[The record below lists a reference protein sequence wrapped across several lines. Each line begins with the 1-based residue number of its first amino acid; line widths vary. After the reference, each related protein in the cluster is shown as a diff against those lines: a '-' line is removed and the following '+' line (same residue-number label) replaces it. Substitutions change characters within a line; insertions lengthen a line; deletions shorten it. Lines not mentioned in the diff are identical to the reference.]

1 MDAIIQLTAWS
12 QDLKTVS
19 VILTTYNSE
28 KVIQR
33 TLDSIYRQDGINTT
47 FLLELIVVDD
57 FSTDGTVDILKQ
69 NPLIQL
75 STEVN
80 SGGPNRGRNM
90 GLDVCGGDYICIAD
104 HDDEWHTDRI
114 ITLLPFLE
122 KVPIVTSGYT
132 LVDSESSTKIVRLN
146 APLDNTSSSN
156 YYPRNVT
163 FLKKLSRIS
172 DGQIVYMGNIIF
184 RKELN
189 DIRFEEVYGAVD
201 FDWIIRLFHE
211 RDSIEVCESLYTRH
225 VDGSNLSLYEKY
237 RLKDHAYSLE
247 VLQEY
252 KSTYPE
258 EVRQGIQKT
267 HGTLARYYYVT
278 GQMKKARR
286 YFLKAGL
293 DLKTLLYF
301 VTTFGG
307 SGLVKKY
314 FKVFG

>member
-1 MDAIIQLTAWS
+1 MAATIQLTAWS

-33 TLDSIYRQDGINTT
+33 TLDSIYGQDGINTK
-47 FLLELIVVDD
+47 FFIELIVVDD
-57 FSTDGTVDILKQ
+57 SSTDGTIHVLKQ
-69 NPLIQL
+69 NPLVLL

-90 GLDVCGGDYICIAD
+90 GLEICTGDYICIAD

-114 ITLLPFLE
+114 IKLLPFLE
-122 KVPIVTSGYT
+122 EVAIVTSGYT
-132 LVDSESSTKIVRLN
+132 LVDSDASTKIVRSNPPHDL
-146 APLDNTSSSN
+146 LSKSN
-156 YYPRNVT
+156 YYNTNAT
-163 FLKKLSRIS
+163 FLKKLSRS
-172 DGQIVYMGNIIF
+172 SGGQIVYMGNIIF
-184 RKELN
+184 RKELK

-201 FDWIIRLFHE
+201 FDWILRLFHQ

-225 VDGSNLSLYEKY
+225 VDGSNLSLHEKY

-252 KSTYPE
+252 ASEYPK
-258 EVRQGIQKT
+258 EVRQGKQKT

-278 GQMKKARR
+278 DQMNKARS
-286 YFLKAGL
+286 FFVKSGL
-293 DLKTLLYF
+293 DLKTLLYL

-307 SGLVKKY
+307 SALVKKY